1 MSNAKFINLK
11 RFVPLFLIFGLG
23 ISGFVTW
30 KAEISARQIDQQRFA
45 TISERLNYE
54 IKRRVAQF
62 VYGLRGARSLWPA
75 SEQVNRDAFRAM
87 VNDRDLDTEFK
98 GSLGLG
104 FIRRVHRQD
113 LDTFLAETRA
123 DGAPDF
129 EIKTSGD
136 RSDLYVIEFIAPE
149 AKNHAAIG
157 LDINQETARRTAAER
172 AMLTGKAALTSP
184 IKLVQATDGSPGFL
198 ILYPVY
204 EKGSKLSNEEER
216 RENLIGWTYMP
227 IVASK
232 IFDGTTMFLG
242 DELDFEIFSGSDKK
256 PENLIYDADHHL
268 NPNIGDSFTENAYD
282 NRLLSK
288 SEVIF
293 IGGVKWTIVT
303 STKETFSRASRTEVY
318 GASIG
323 GIVITLLLTSLIYS
337 MGRTAQRAREIA
349 EEITAEL
356 NTTLKRVEMLAMV
369 ATRTTNAVVICDENR
384 LITWTNEEY
393 TRLTGFT
400 LDESLGKSP
409 GELLQCELSDKE
421 TIKAM
426 HRNLDEGKPFH
437 YQIINTSKNGRY
449 YWIDMDIVPLKDNDG
464 KITGFMGMTLDIS
477 ERKAAEKSLKEEA
490 ERTALALAA
499 GELGTWD
506 WNIETG
512 HTLFD
517 ERWAS
522 MLGEKVEDLTPHVDE
537 WIKRCHP
544 DDLPEAQEALERHFS
559 GETLQYQTRHR
570 MKHRDG
576 SWRWIVDNGKVVSY
590 SNDGKPLRIVGT
602 HRDVTDQYTA
612 ELETQ
617 RQTAALKNTGNLAKV
632 GTWELDIT
640 NHNSI
645 YWCDQVRA
653 IHEVDKNYIPNLNT
667 AIAFYPNEAAITISN
682 LVQKAID
689 KHESYDIELPFITA
703 KGNKKW
709 VRSMGEAVC
718 VDGVTVALRG
728 ALQDTTEDHL
738 QRIALDEAK
747 NAAEQANRAKADFLA
762 NISHEIRTPM
772 NAVIGMTEL
781 LQHTALNAEQED
793 FVNVIRNSGE
803 TLLVLIN
810 DILDFSKIESGNLE
824 LEHIPISLRDCLEN
838 AMDLMAR
845 PAAKKGLDLL
855 VSIEPDVPEAIYGDS
870 TRLCQ
875 IVSNLLSNAVKF
887 TEKGEVLVSLSK
899 TETSIDGQ
907 YDQRIHFTVSDTG
920 IGIPEDR
927 LNRLFKSF
935 SQVDASTTRQYGGTG
950 LGLAIC
956 ARLVHLM
963 KGEIWVESVTGKGST
978 FHFEIPT
985 KSAIY
990 SPVTKQVLPPADIQG
1005 KRVVIV
1011 DDNATNRR
1019 ILSLQIKSWGMLP
1032 FALARGHEVLECL
1045 DRGEQFDLVILD
1057 VQMPEMDGYEL
1068 AAKIRKRL
1076 TKNQLPLLAL
1086 TSLGDD
1092 CKGFNGLD
1100 VSKILLKPTKV
1111 VALFEAIIGIF
1122 HATDEIAQ
1130 NGNKENTFESNIAKD
1145 HPLRILLAEDLPIN
1159 QRVAQLLLGRL
1170 GYSVEIANNGIEA
1183 LESISRHPFD
1193 VVFMDVQMPEMD
1205 GLTCTQEICKL
1216 YSKESRPWI
1225 IAMTANALEGDS
1237 ELCLNAGMN
1246 DYISKPI
1253 NSKAIT
1259 DALMRASKELSLRR
1273 SARQ

>member
-1 MSNAKFINLK
+1 
-11 RFVPLFLIFGLG
+11 
-23 ISGFVTW
+23 
-30 KAEISARQIDQQRFA
+30 
-45 TISERLNYE
+45 
-54 IKRRVAQF
+54 
-62 VYGLRGARSLWPA
+62 
-75 SEQVNRDAFRAM
+75 M

-98 GSLGLG
+98 GCLGLG

-113 LDTFLAETRA
+113 LDAFLAETRA
-123 DGAPDF
+123 DGDSDF

-136 RSDLYVIEFIAPE
+136 RADLYIIEYVTPDAINQP
-149 AKNHAAIG
+149 AIG
-157 LDINQETARRTAAER
+157 FDINQETLRRTAAER
-172 AMLTGKAALTSP
+172 AMLTGKAALTAP
-184 IKLVQATDGSPGFL
+184 LTLLQAPNEGPGFL
-198 ILYPVY
+198 IFFPVY
-204 EKGSKLSNEEER
+204 DKGINPSTEEER
-216 RENLIGWTYMP
+216 KEHLLGWTFMP
-227 IVASK
+227 IVASR
-232 IFDGTTMFLG
+232 IFDGTTEYLG
-242 DELDFEIFSGSDKK
+242 DEIDFEIFNGSNKT

-268 NPNIGDSFTENAYD
+268 NPEKGNSFTENAYN

-288 SEVIF
+288 SKVIT
-293 IGGVKWTIVT
+293 IGGENWTIIT
-303 STKETFSRASRTEVY
+303 STKKTFKRIGRAEVY
-318 GASIG
+318 GASVG
-323 GIVITLLLTSLIYS
+323 GIVITLLLTSLIYAL
-337 MGRTAQRAREIA
+337 GRTAQRAREIA
-349 EEITAEL
+349 EEITVEL

-369 ATRTTNAVVICDENR
+369 ATRTTNAVIICDENR

-426 HRNLDEGKPFH
+426 HRSLDEGKSFH
-437 YQIINTSKNGRY
+437 YQIINTSKSGKY

-464 KITGFMGMTLDIS
+464 KITGFMGMTLDIT
-477 ERKAAEKSLKEEA
+477 ERKAAEELLKEA
-490 ERTALALAA
+490 SERTALALAA

-517 ERWAS
+517 DRWAS
-522 MLGEKVEDLTPHVDE
+522 MLGEKVEDLTPHIDE

-544 DDLPEAQEALERHFS
+544 DDLPMAQEALERYFS
-559 GETLQYQTRHR
+559 GETQQYQTRHR

-590 SNDGKPLRIVGT
+590 SNDGKPLRMVGT

-612 ELETQ
+612 ELEAE
-617 RQTAALKNTGNLAKV
+617 RQTRALINTGNLAKV
-632 GTWELDIT
+632 GTWELNIAND
-640 NHNSI
+640 NAI
-645 YWCDQVRA
+645 YWCDQIRS
-653 IHEVDKNYIPNLNT
+653 IHEVDQDYVPTLTT
-667 AIAFYPNEAAITISN
+667 AISFYPGEAAKTISN
-682 LVQKAID
+682 LVQIAI
-689 KHESYDIELPFITA
+689 EQETPYDIELPFITA

-709 VRSMGEAVC
+709 VRAMGEAIR

-728 ALQDTTEDHL
+728 ALQDTTEDHI

-747 NAAEQANRAKADFLA
+747 DSAEQANRAKADFLA
-762 NISHEIRTPM
+762 NMSHEIRTPM

-824 LEHIPISLRDCLEN
+824 LENIPINLRDSVESAL
-838 AMDLMAR
+838 DLMAR
-845 PAAKKGLDLL
+845 PATKKGLDLL
-855 VSIEPDVPEAIYGDS
+855 VSIEEDVPQAIYGDS

-875 IVSNLLSNAVKF
+875 IISNLLSNAVKF
-887 TEKGEVLVSLSK
+887 TEKGEVLVTISNS
-899 TETSIDGQ
+899 EIHIEGEIE
-907 YDQRIHFTVSDTG
+907 QRVHFAVSDTG
-920 IGIPEDR
+920 IGIPKDR

-950 LGLAIC
+950 LGLAIS
-956 ARLVHLM
+956 ARLVTLM
-963 KGEIWVESVTGKGST
+963 NGEIWVESTPGIGST
-978 FHFEIPT
+978 FHFQIPS
-985 KSAIY
+985 KAAIC
-990 SPVTKQVLPPADIQG
+990 SPNTKQVSPPADIQG
-1005 KRVVIV
+1005 KRVLIV

-1019 ILSLQIKSWGMLP
+1019 ILSLQIKNWGMIPL
-1032 FALARGHEVLECL
+1032 ALASGKEALEHL
-1045 DRGEQFDLVILD
+1045 DKGEIFDLVILD

-1068 AAKIRKRL
+1068 ASEIRKRY
-1076 TKNQLPLLAL
+1076 NRSQLPLLAL
-1086 TSLGDD
+1086 TSLGDER
-1092 CKGFNGLD
+1092 KGFDGAD
-1100 VSKILLKPTKV
+1100 VSKTLVKPTKI
-1111 VALFEAIIGIF
+1111 VALFEALVEIF
-1122 HATDEIAQ
+1122 QTPQLPGA
-1130 NGNKENTFESNIAKD
+1130 NVKSESSTESYLAKD
-1145 HPLRILLAEDLPIN
+1145 YPLRILLAEDLPIN

-1170 GYSVEIANNGIEA
+1170 GYTTEIANNGIEA
-1183 LESISRHPFD
+1183 LESINRHPFD

-1205 GLTCTQEICKL
+1205 GLTCTREICKL

-1237 ELCLNAGMN
+1237 ELCLQAGMN

-1259 DALMRASKELSLRR
+1259 DALLRASKELNLRR
-1273 SARQ
+1273 SAKQ